1 MDFVVSSLVRVCNIL
16 LLMTFS
22 VESDERYSEHV

>member
-1 MDFVVSSLVRVCNIL
+1 MDFVVSSLVRVCIIL
-16 LLMTFS
+16 LLMTLS